1 MSQLSDRLGLL
12 QYLINTLFEESQLNT
27 YPILINLWEL
37 LVLKSKLAA
46 EKDIF
51 FKWIKPLCEKGNP
64 QMIKLFREAMLV
76 QTDFENITMEGLA
89 CFYSLFKMVNL
100 EAGKLKKEIKSSIS
114 NSGGTMIQGNINFK
128 LKIIS
133 LQNKIT
139 IL

>member
-12 QYLINTLFEESQLNT
+12 QYLINTLFEDTQLDT

-37 LVLKSKLAA
+37 LVLKSKLSA

-64 QMIKLFREAMLV
+64 QMIKLFREAMLI

-89 CFYSLFKMVNL
+89 CFYCLFKMVNL
-100 EAGKLKKEIKSSIS
+100 EAGKLKKEMKSASVA
-114 NSGGTMIQGNINFK
+114 NSGGTIIQGTVTFHIK
-128 LKIIS
+128 LFF
-133 LQNKIT
+133 LVNY
-139 IL
+139 